1 MSRFWRQWLLTASI
15 IVYAVVC
22 IVMVAS
28 VNHNMT
34 EALEVGAFAHIKV
47 EGKRDNNLMTQ
58 VKAPGPP
65 IMSAQRSA
73 GQ

>member
-1 MSRFWRQWLLTASI
+1 
-15 IVYAVVC
+15 
-22 IVMVAS
+22 MVAS

-34 EALEVGAFAHIKV
+34 EALELGAFAHIKV

-58 VKAPGPP
+58 VKTPEP